1 MVSSQYYSIIFCL
14 WFAAVGTSEGKP
26 SSSLLPERTQLPE
39 DLSFVVKEPVGEV
52 RSSSDNAMTPN
63 CSGLGRVIF
72 FISYS
77 QGGGGR
83 LSSLLYPF
91 FNYFYLIC
99 SAPLLAPGTPSSAT
113 ERPDHLDH

>member
-1 MVSSQYYSIIFCL
+1 MAYYCTILFCL
-14 WFAAVGTSEGKP
+14 WFAAVGTSEGK
-26 SSSLLPERTQLPE
+26 SSTMPERTQLPE

-52 RSSSDNAMTPN
+52 RSSSDNAMTRN

-72 FISYS
+72 IASRPYDDRS
-77 QGGGGR
+77 QEEGVCCV
-83 LSSLLYPF
+83 PTF